1 MEHKVWYDADNEMI
15 RICFE
20 GEYLTA
26 DVPKIKEKLIEFGSG
41 KERRQLVIE
50 LSNAAKVESRETR
63 ELSNQAMK
71 EAQIEHVA
79 FIGGSAAN
87 RMIAKVLL
95 KTGALKTQGNFFK
108 NLDEGINWL
117 KSIR

>member
-1 MEHKVWYDADNEMI
+1 MEHVIWYDTDNDLI
-15 RICFE
+15 RLKFQ

-26 DVPKIKEKLIEFGSG
+26 DVPEIKEKLIEYGSG
-41 KERRQLVIE
+41 KDRRQLVVE
-50 LSNAAKVESRETR
+50 LSNTNKVESRETR
-63 ELSNQAMK
+63 ELSNKAMK
-71 EAQIEHVA
+71 EAEIEHVA

-117 KSIR
+117 KSKR